1 MKYWNQNI
9 LTVLQ
14 GKMFQFC
21 GKTCCDEYKK
31 RRSVT
36 ALCEYCRTEKII
48 KETVRIAGIDKPFCS
63 EGKKEQGCLREMKLE
78 ESCLKIICD
87 TKGNLINQVRKIYFR
102 LRNLELHSHFNAIF
116 QQMNQKC
123 QTHNSLILKDA
134 FVILFFLLLGCKL
147 LYKHDLAKRWG
158 NHCKMCSYCL
168 QTSPKLVQNLFGG
181 RMEEF
186 CSEECMSKFTVLFYQ
201 VNNDVISSIIGKC

>member
-63 EGKKEQGCLREMKLE
+63 EGKEEQGCLSEKSTQKNLALKL
-78 ESCLKIICD
+78 
-87 TKGNLINQVRKIYFR
+87 
-102 LRNLELHSHFNAIF
+102 
-116 QQMNQKC
+116 
-123 QTHNSLILKDA
+123 
-134 FVILFFLLLGCKL
+134 FVIL
-147 LYKHDLAKRWG
+147 RE
-158 NHCKMCSYCL
+158 
-168 QTSPKLVQNLFGG
+168 T
-181 RMEEF
+181 
-186 CSEECMSKFTVLFYQ
+186 
-201 VNNDVISSIIGKC
+201 